1 MHHIPGRKQASAEC
15 PPHTPLQH
23 RASGPVGKVSLACSL
38 LDSERSAFP
47 PELILRTLVR
57 VFFMRERRGVR
68 SDDWAS
74 PQSTEPRAPAGDPP
88 VTLNVTGHSQCSS
101 YCRAPAPLACDFNYS
116 PPHPTPGIHSWFL
129 QGEPGATPRGERPM
143 GNAGLR
149 DRW

>member
-1 MHHIPGRKQASAEC
+1 M
-15 PPHTPLQH
+15 PPHTHLSNTELLGQ
-23 RASGPVGKVSLACSL
+23 SG
-38 LDSERSAFP
+38 RSAWPAASWIQSVQPSRPSSF
-47 PELILRTLVR
+47 LRTPVR